1 MYPLHSLITAH
12 KLLVVDSR
20 ETALQLHTLS
30 LSGKADRKMT
40 LVTVLQLKQ
49 VMIRR
54 TTQKAFTGDSLL
66 NGTVSFDCHEPR
78 KIRASQLLCP
88 SDCNCAIFVIRP
100 ALSVSQNTTNLGRNE
115 RSQCCLARHDWRPVH
130 QHASD
135 SWFRAGESIASTAR
149 TVSGEKAALLASARK
164 RS

>member
-1 MYPLHSLITAH
+1 MYPLNSLITAH

-20 ETALQLHTLS
+20 ETALHLDTLS
-30 LSGKADRKMT
+30 LSDKGDRKMT
-40 LVTVLQLKQ
+40 LVTVLQLKLPSTHK
-49 VMIRR
+49 I
-54 TTQKAFTGDSLL
+54 TQKAIAGDSLL

-78 KIRASQLLCP
+78 KMRASQPLCP
-88 SDCNCAIFVIRP
+88 YNCNCAIFVIRP